1 MTTSPKTTINIID
14 LTDQVLA
21 VLDARSRDVISRRYG
36 IKNGQSET
44 LEGIGKDYGITR
56 ERVRQ
61 IQSQAKRALVDL
73 ADLMGPVTELYAEV
87 FKQHGGILSEAEAT
101 RLIAERFEQEL
112 PHTAYV
118 TFYLD
123 ILPPYRYVTRSDHF
137 DPHWLHPELVAP
149 EAETVVA
156 GAQTI
161 LRRKKHPLDQAT
173 LFAAIRVELAASE
186 QRLPDEYLYARLMAS
201 KPVKRSAFGEW
212 GLSDWAETSP
222 RGVGD
227 KAYAILRRHGKP
239 EHFTAICEMI
249 NEAAFDHKQANPQ
262 TVHNELIKDER
273 FVLVGR
279 GLYGLVDWGFISGTV
294 ADVIESLLAKAD
306 KPLSREEVIKQVLAQ
321 RQVKKNTILLGLQ
334 NPKRFVRTEG
344 DSYTLRS

>member
-1 MTTSPKTTINIID
+1 MID
-14 LTDQVLA
+14 ITQLTDQVLA
-21 VLDARSRDVISRRYG
+21 ALDARSRDVVTRRYG
-36 IKNGQSET
+36 IKNGQAET

-61 IQSQAKRALVDL
+61 IQSQAKRALIDL
-73 ADLMGPVTELYAEV
+73 AGLMSPVAELYGDV
-87 FKQHGGILSEAEAT
+87 FKRYGGILSEQEAA
-101 RLIAERFEQEL
+101 RLIADGFEQKL
-112 PHTAYV
+112 PHSAYV

-123 ILPPYRYVTRSDHF
+123 ILPPYRFITRSEHF
-137 DPHWLHPELVAP
+137 GPHWLHPQMVAP
-149 EAETVVA
+149 QAEAVVTT
-156 GAQTI
+156 AQTI
-161 LRRKKHPLDQAT
+161 LGKKKHPLEE
-173 LFAAIRVELAASE
+173 VELWKLIRAELADTEHS
-186 QRLPDEYLYARLMAS
+186 LPDEYIYARLTAS

-212 GLSDWAETSP
+212 GLTGWAETSP

-249 NEAAFDHKQANPQ
+249 NGAEFDHKQANPQ
-262 TVHNELIKDER
+262 TVHNELIKDDR

-279 GLYGLVDWGFISGTV
+279 GLYGLTDWGFISGTV

-334 NPKRFVRTEG
+334 NPKRFIRTEE
-344 DSYTLRS
+344 DSYTLK